1 MASGRGILRKRPP
14 GRKSEAALDW
24 RPLSYRVKLA
34 VRLMAHRIIS
44 LLRSSCML
52 EEQSGISF
60 ATSCA
65 DMDAFGAQDE
75 RTDEADGEVVWCAR
89 AAD

>member
-1 MASGRGILRKRPP
+1 
-14 GRKSEAALDW
+14 
-24 RPLSYRVKLA
+24 
-34 VRLMAHRIIS
+34 
-44 LLRSSCML
+44 ML

-75 RTDEADGEVVWCAR
+75 RTDEADGEVVCCAG